1 LTAVKKLC
9 EALHRAY
16 NYAMFTVLPSLLGFL
31 YMTSDDEGDDDDNDD
46 DNNIISIYI
55 YCN

>member
-1 LTAVKKLC
+1 
-9 EALHRAY
+9 
-16 NYAMFTVLPSLLGFL
+16 MFTVLPSLLGFL